1 MVSKNKA
8 RVIQI
13 CGTGSGVGKSVIVA
27 GLCRILRQDGFKVAP
42 FKAQNMALNSAV
54 TEEGLEIGRAQ
65 AMQAAA
71 CGIAPSVLM
80 NPVLLKPTSDLGSQ
94 VIVRGR
100 SIGNMSAVKYYAYK
114 TQLFSVVKQSIK
126 RLREEYDIVVI
137 EGAGSP
143 AEINLKKH
151 DIVNMRIARLL
162 KAPVLL
168 VGDIDCGGVFAWLWG
183 TLSLLTKGEQKL
195 IQGLII
201 NKFRGD
207 LKLLK
212 SGISF
217 LEKKSKKDVLGV
229 IPYYTDISL
238 PQEDSLFFK
247 QQQKVKKG
255 KTTIQIAV
263 IRLAHI
269 ANFTDFDLLGRQ
281 ESVQLNYTVDPEVI
295 KKADCIILPG
305 TKNTLDDLAFIF
317 RQGLAE
323 VIQRKASAGTM
334 VVGICGGFQMLG
346 RFVKDTS
353 AVESKRK
360 RQEGLGLL
368 NVGTQFRKN
377 KKTFLVVAQE
387 IKTKVSVAGY
397 EIHHGQTT
405 RNGNLKAVFLIKKRG
420 TRAVNIEDGARNQSG
435 NIWGSYIHGLFDN
448 HEFRCQFL
456 NKLRRRKGLR
466 TSAITAEF
474 TQDEEFDKLA
484 GHLRAHLDIKRIKEI
499 ILANGKSA

>member
-1 MVSKNKA
+1 MASKNKA

-13 CGTGSGVGKSVIVA
+13 CGTGSGVGKSVVVA
-27 GLCRILRQDGFKVAP
+27 GLCRILRQEGFKVAP

-54 TEEGLEIGRAQ
+54 TDEGLEIGRAQ

-71 CGIAPSVLM
+71 CGISPSVWM
-80 NPVLLKPTSDLGSQ
+80 NPVLLKPTSNLGSQ

-100 SIGNMSAVKYYAYK
+100 PIGNMNAVEYYAYK
-114 TQLFSVVKQSIK
+114 TQLFSVVKQAIQ

-151 DIVNMRIARLL
+151 DIVNMRLARLL

-183 TLSLLTKGEQKL
+183 TLSLLTRGEQKL
-195 IQGLII
+195 IRGLII

-207 LKLLK
+207 FKLLK
-212 SGISF
+212 SGIRF
-217 LEKKSKKDVLGV
+217 LEQKSKKDVLGV
-229 IPYYTDISL
+229 IPYYTDICL

-247 QQQKVKKG
+247 QQQKIKKG

-263 IRLAHI
+263 VRLAHI
-269 ANFTDFDLLGRQ
+269 ANFTDFDLLDRD
-281 ESVQLNYTVDPEVI
+281 ESVGLNYTVDPEVI

-317 RQGLAE
+317 RRGLGE
-323 VIQRKASAGTM
+323 VIQKKARQGTM
-334 VVGICGGFQMLG
+334 IVGICGGFQMLG
-346 RFVKDTS
+346 RFVVDSS

-360 RQEGLGLL
+360 RQKGLGLL
-368 NVGTQFRKN
+368 NVETQFKKN

-387 IKTKVSVAGY
+387 INRQAPLFGY

-405 RNGNLKAVFLIKKRG
+405 RSSNLKPVFLIKKRG
-420 TRAVNIEDGARNQSG
+420 RRAVNIEDGARNQSG
-435 NIWGSYIHGLFDN
+435 NVWGSYIHGLFDN
-448 HEFRCQFL
+448 HDFRRRFL
-456 NKLRRRKGLR
+456 NKLRKRKGLPA
-466 TSAITAEF
+466 SATAEF
-474 TQDEEFDKLA
+474 TQDREFDKLA
-484 GHLRAHLDIKRIKEI
+484 EHLRAHLDIKRIKEI
-499 ILANGKSA
+499 ILTNGQSS